1 MEPNTVAV
9 SDVVAF
15 FQAQVQKEKQEK
27 LARFRHL
34 NRYARKGQVVFAGS
48 SLMEQ
53 FPIYEFLLDF
63 RLPFTIY
70 NRGVGGFV
78 TDEFYAAL
86 EDCVFA
92 LEPAHLFLNI
102 GTNDLNGP
110 DYRLEHLLENYEK
123 ILQAIRARLPETK
136 LYLMAYYPV
145 NPAAAAEPHM
155 QETLRHRTNAR
166 IRVASAG
173 VEHLAAHYDARFL
186 DCNAGLT
193 DAEGNLKAEYTIEG
207 MHMYADGYEPVLD
220 TLLPIL
226 REIEVETV
234 EY

>member
-1 MEPNTVAV
+1 MTEQTM
-9 SDVVAF
+9 DWEAF
-15 FQAQVQKEKQEK
+15 FRERQRQEKEDK

-34 NRYARKGQVVFAGS
+34 NPFVRKGQIVFAGS

-63 RLPFTIY
+63 QLPYTIY
-70 NRGVGGFV
+70 NRGVGGFT

-86 EDCVFA
+86 ENCVFA

-110 DYRLEHLLENYEK
+110 EYRLSRLLDNYEK
-123 ILQAIRARLPETK
+123 ILQAIRGRLPATR

-145 NPAAAAEPHM
+145 NPAVATIPHM
-155 QETLRHRTNAR
+155 QEIFRHRTNAR
-166 IRVASAG
+166 IREASEG
-173 VEHLAAHYDARFL
+173 VRALAARYGAQFL

-193 DAEGNLKAEYTIEG
+193 DGEGNLKAEYTIEG
-207 MHMYADGYEPVLD
+207 MHMYANGYKPVLD
-220 TLLPIL
+220 ALLPVL
-226 REIEVETV
+226 QEIGAQ
-234 EY
+234 

>member
-1 MEPNTVAV
+1 MTEQTV
-9 SDVVAF
+9 DWETF
-15 FQAQVQKEKQEK
+15 FRERQRQEKEDK

-34 NRYARKGQVVFAGS
+34 NPYVRKGQVVFAGS

-63 RLPFTIY
+63 QLPYTIY
-70 NRGVGGFV
+70 NRGVGGFT

-110 DYRLEHLLENYEK
+110 EYRLSRLLDNYEK
-123 ILQAIRARLPETK
+123 ILQAIRGRLPATR
-136 LYLMAYYPV
+136 LNLMAYYPV
-145 NPAAAAEPHM
+145 NPTVATIPHM
-155 QETLRHRTNAR
+155 QEIFRHRTNAR
-166 IRVASAG
+166 IREASEG
-173 VEHLAAHYDARFL
+173 VRALAARYGARFL

-193 DAEGNLKAEYTIEG
+193 DGDGNLKAEYTIEG
-207 MHMYADGYEPVLD
+207 MHMYANGYKPVLGA
-220 TLLPIL
+220 LLPVL
-226 REIEVETV
+226 EEIVAQ
-234 EY
+234 

>member
-1 MEPNTVAV
+1 MDTQTMDLAK
-9 SDVVAF
+9 F
-15 FQAQVQKEKQEK
+15 FRERQRQEKEDK

-34 NRYARKGQVVFAGS
+34 NPFVRKGQILFAGS

-63 RLPFTIY
+63 QLPYTIY
-70 NRGVGGFV
+70 NRGVGGFT

-110 DYRLEHLLENYEK
+110 EYRLSGLLDNYEK
-123 ILQAIRARLPETK
+123 ILQAIRGRLPATR
-136 LYLMAYYPV
+136 LNLMAYYPV
-145 NPAAAAEPHM
+145 NPTVATIPHM
-155 QETLRHRTNAR
+155 QEIFRHRTNAR
-166 IRVASAG
+166 IREASEG
-173 VEHLAAHYDARFL
+173 VRALATRYGACFL

-193 DAEGNLKAEYTIEG
+193 DGDGNLKAEYTIEG
-207 MHMYADGYEPVLD
+207 MHMYANGYKPVLD
-220 TLLPIL
+220 ALLPVL
-226 REIEVETV
+226 QEIGAQ
-234 EY
+234 

>member
-1 MEPNTVAV
+1 MDTQTMDLAK
-9 SDVVAF
+9 F
-15 FQAQVQKEKQEK
+15 FRERQRQEKEDK

-34 NRYARKGQVVFAGS
+34 NPFVRKGQIVFAGS

-63 RLPFTIY
+63 QLPYTVY
-70 NRGVGGFV
+70 NRGVGGFT

-110 DYRLEHLLENYEK
+110 EYRLSRLLDNYEK
-123 ILQAIRARLPETK
+123 ILQAIRGRLPATR

-145 NPAAAAEPHM
+145 NPAVATIPHM
-155 QETLRHRTNAR
+155 QEIFRHRTNAR
-166 IRVASAG
+166 IREASEG
-173 VEHLAAHYDARFL
+173 VQALAARYGARFL

-193 DAEGNLKAEYTIEG
+193 DADGNLKAEYTIEG
-207 MHMYADGYEPVLD
+207 MHMYANGYKPVLD
-220 TLLPIL
+220 ALLPVL
-226 REIEVETV
+226 QEIGAQ
-234 EY
+234 

>member
-1 MEPNTVAV
+1 MTEQTV
-9 SDVVAF
+9 DWEAF
-15 FQAQVQKEKQEK
+15 FRERQRQEKEDK

-34 NRYARKGQVVFAGS
+34 NPYVRKGQIVFVGS

-63 RLPFTIY
+63 QLPYTIY
-70 NRGVGGFV
+70 NRGVGGFT

-110 DYRLEHLLENYEK
+110 EYRLSRLLDNYEK
-123 ILQAIRARLPETK
+123 ILQAIRGRLPATR

-145 NPAAAAEPHM
+145 NPAVATIPHM
-155 QETLRHRTNAR
+155 QEIFRHRTNAR
-166 IRVASAG
+166 IREASEG
-173 VEHLAAHYDARFL
+173 VRALAARYGARFL

-193 DAEGNLKAEYTIEG
+193 DADGNLKAEYSIEG
-207 MHMYADGYEPVLD
+207 MHMYANGYKPVLD
-220 TLLPIL
+220 ALLPVL
-226 REIEVETV
+226 QEIVAQ
-234 EY
+234 

>member
-1 MEPNTVAV
+1 MDTQTMDLAK
-9 SDVVAF
+9 F
-15 FQAQVQKEKQEK
+15 FRERQRQEKEDK

-34 NRYARKGQVVFAGS
+34 NPYVRKGQILFAGS

-63 RLPFTIY
+63 QLPYTIY
-70 NRGVGGFV
+70 NRGVGGFT

-110 DYRLEHLLENYEK
+110 EYRLSRLLDNYEK
-123 ILQAIRARLPETK
+123 ILQAIRGQLPATRLN
-136 LYLMAYYPV
+136 LMAYYPV
-145 NPAAAAEPHM
+145 NPTVATIPHM
-155 QETLRHRTNAR
+155 QEIFRHRTNAR
-166 IRVASAG
+166 IREASEG
-173 VEHLAAHYDARFL
+173 VQALAARYGARFL

-193 DAEGNLKAEYTIEG
+193 DGDGNLKAEYTIEG
-207 MHMYADGYEPVLD
+207 MHMYANGYKPVLD
-220 TLLPIL
+220 ALLPVL
-226 REIEVETV
+226 QEIGAQ
-234 EY
+234 

>member
-1 MEPNTVAV
+1 MTEQTV
-9 SDVVAF
+9 DWETF
-15 FQAQVQKEKQEK
+15 FRERQRQEKEDK

-34 NRYARKGQVVFAGS
+34 NPYVRKGQVVFAGS

-63 RLPFTIY
+63 QLPYTIY
-70 NRGVGGFV
+70 NRGVGGFT

-110 DYRLEHLLENYEK
+110 EYRLSRRLDNYEK
-123 ILQAIRARLPETK
+123 ILQAIRGRLPATR

-145 NPAAAAEPHM
+145 NPAVATIPHM
-155 QETLRHRTNAR
+155 QEIFRHRTNAR
-166 IRVASAG
+166 IREASEG
-173 VEHLAAHYDARFL
+173 VRALAARYGARFL

-193 DAEGNLKAEYTIEG
+193 DGDGNLKAECSIEG
-207 MHMYADGYEPVLD
+207 MHMYANGYKPVLD
-220 TLLPIL
+220 ALLPVL
-226 REIEVETV
+226 QEIGAQ
-234 EY
+234 

>member
-1 MEPNTVAV
+1 MTEQTM
-9 SDVVAF
+9 DWEAF
-15 FQAQVQKEKQEK
+15 FRERQRQEKEDK

-34 NRYARKGQVVFAGS
+34 NPFVRKGQIVFAGS

-63 RLPFTIY
+63 QLPYTIY
-70 NRGVGGFV
+70 NRGVGGFT

-110 DYRLEHLLENYEK
+110 EYRLSRLLDNYEK
-123 ILQAIRARLPETK
+123 ILQAIRGRLPATR

-145 NPAAAAEPHM
+145 NPAVATIPHM
-155 QETLRHRTNAR
+155 QEIFRHRTNAR
-166 IRVASAG
+166 IREASEG
-173 VEHLAAHYDARFL
+173 VQALAARYGARFL

-193 DAEGNLKAEYTIEG
+193 DGDGNLKAEYTIEG
-207 MHMYADGYEPVLD
+207 MHMYANGYKPVLD
-220 TLLPIL
+220 ALLPVL
-226 REIEVETV
+226 QEIGEQ
-234 EY
+234 

>member
-1 MEPNTVAV
+1 MTEQTM
-9 SDVVAF
+9 DWEAF
-15 FQAQVQKEKQEK
+15 FRERQRQEKEDK

-34 NRYARKGQVVFAGS
+34 NPFVRKGQILFAGS

-63 RLPFTIY
+63 QLPYTIY
-70 NRGVGGFV
+70 NRGVGGFT

-110 DYRLEHLLENYEK
+110 EYRLSRLLDNYEK
-123 ILQAIRARLPETK
+123 ILQAIRGRLPATR

-145 NPAAAAEPHM
+145 NPAVATIPHM
-155 QETLRHRTNAR
+155 QEIFRHRTNAR
-166 IRVASAG
+166 IREASEG
-173 VEHLAAHYDARFL
+173 VRALAARYGARFL

-193 DAEGNLKAEYTIEG
+193 DADGNLKAEYTIEG
-207 MHMYADGYEPVLD
+207 MHMYANGYKPVLD
-220 TLLPIL
+220 ALLPVL
-226 REIEVETV
+226 QEIGAQ
-234 EY
+234 

>member
-1 MEPNTVAV
+1 MTEQTM
-9 SDVVAF
+9 DWETF
-15 FQAQVQKEKQEK
+15 FRERQRQEKEDK

-34 NRYARKGQVVFAGS
+34 NPFVRKGQIVFAGS

-63 RLPFTIY
+63 QLPYTIY
-70 NRGVGGFV
+70 NRGVGGFT

-110 DYRLEHLLENYEK
+110 EYRLSRLLDNYEK
-123 ILQAIRARLPETK
+123 ILQAIRGRLPATR

-145 NPAAAAEPHM
+145 NPAVATIPHM
-155 QETLRHRTNAR
+155 QEIFRHRTNAR
-166 IRVASAG
+166 IREASEG
-173 VEHLAAHYDARFL
+173 VQALAARYGARFL

-193 DAEGNLKAEYTIEG
+193 DGDGNLKAEYTIEG
-207 MHMYADGYEPVLD
+207 MHMYANGYKPVLD
-220 TLLPIL
+220 ALLPVL
-226 REIEVETV
+226 QEIGEQ
-234 EY
+234 

>member
-1 MEPNTVAV
+1 MAEQTM
-9 SDVVAF
+9 DWEAF
-15 FQAQVQKEKQEK
+15 FRERQRQEKEDK

-34 NRYARKGQVVFAGS
+34 NPYVRKGQILFAGS

-63 RLPFTIY
+63 QLPYTIY
-70 NRGVGGFV
+70 NRGVDGFT

-86 EDCVFA
+86 ENCVFA

-110 DYRLEHLLENYEK
+110 EYRLSRLLDNYEK
-123 ILQAIRARLPETK
+123 ILQAIRGRLPATR

-145 NPAAAAEPHM
+145 NPTVATIPHM
-155 QETLRHRTNAR
+155 QEIFRHRTNAR
-166 IRVASAG
+166 IREASEG
-173 VEHLAAHYDARFL
+173 VQALAARYGARFL

-193 DAEGNLKAEYTIEG
+193 DGDGNLKAEYTNEG
-207 MHMYADGYEPVLD
+207 MHMYANGYKPVLD
-220 TLLPIL
+220 ALLPVL
-226 REIEVETV
+226 QEIGAQ
-234 EY
+234 